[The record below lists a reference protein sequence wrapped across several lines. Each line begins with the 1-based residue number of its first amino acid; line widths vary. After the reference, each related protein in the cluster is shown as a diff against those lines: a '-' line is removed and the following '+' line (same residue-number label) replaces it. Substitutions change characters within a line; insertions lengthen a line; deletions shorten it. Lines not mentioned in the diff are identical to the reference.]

1 MSVKETK
8 FLTTAD
14 SDLEIAADIIK
25 MGGNVILPTE
35 TVYGLGGDALNPN
48 AVVNIFKAKGRPGD
62 NPLILHISDIN
73 MLSEIASE
81 VPEKAKMLMD
91 KFWPGPL
98 TIIFKKCK
106 NVPYETTGGLETAA
120 VRMPDNKVA
129 RRLIELSETPIAAP
143 SANLSGKPSPTT
155 FKHCKEDM
163 DGRVDAIIDGGDCKI
178 GVEST
183 VIDLSGDV
191 PIILRPGEITKEQI
205 TDVIGE
211 TQVVT
216 SVKSGEAPKS
226 PGLKY
231 KHYAPKAE
239 VYILSGTAKQAKMF
253 VEAQSKKENCGV
265 LVFDEFPKFN
275 NVKTI
280 SLGSIENPKD
290 AMHRLFTAMR
300 RMDEMGVDVIYA
312 PEISDNGMWSAV
324 KNRLYRGAANR
335 VIDLSMAE
343 KKEFKSDFNTDSN
356 TNSNTESINKKVLF
370 VCTGNTCRSPM
381 AEQIFN
387 TECKKSGISAM
398 ADSAGLFA
406 DGSPA
411 SKNSVAVM
419 DECGCDINGRKS
431 KQLTGDMIQDADMI
445 ICMTSSHKQM
455 IQSAFSA
462 VPNLKEK
469 ALKDVYTFSDLLNTS
484 AEVPDPYG
492 GDIQVYRFC
501 RDTLKEYI
509 CKLIESDMLKK

>member
-14 SDLEIAADIIK
+14 SDLKIAADIIK

-62 NPLILHISDIN
+62 NPLILHISHIN

-81 VPEKAKMLMD
+81 VPEKAKVLME

-129 RRLIELSETPIAAP
+129 RRLIELSGTPIAAP

-163 DGRVDAIIDGGDCKI
+163 NGRVDAIIDGGDCKI

-183 VIDLSGDV
+183 VIDLSGEI

-216 SVKSGEAPKS
+216 SIKSGEAPKS

-239 VYILSGTAKQAKMF
+239 VYILSGTANQAKEY
-253 VEAQSKKENCGV
+253 VEAQAKKENCGV
-265 LVFDEFPKFN
+265 LIFDEFSEFN

-335 VIDLSMAE
+335 IIDL
-343 KKEFKSDFNTDSN
+343 
-356 TNSNTESINKKVLF
+356 NTELNKNLSKSEDKIDNKIKKVLF

-381 AEQIFN
+381 AEEIFN
-387 TECKKSGISAM
+387 TECKKCGISAM
-398 ADSAGLFA
+398 ADSAGIFA

-419 DECGCDINGRKS
+419 EECGCNIDGKKS
-431 KQLTGDMIQDADMI
+431 KQLIGDIIKDADII

-462 VPNLKEK
+462 VPILKEK
-469 ALKDVYTFSDLLNTS
+469 ILKDVYTFSDLLNTS
-484 AEVPDPYG
+484 AEVPDPFG

-501 RDTLKEYI
+501 RDALKEYI
-509 CKLIESDMLKK
+509 CNLLESDLFKNKN